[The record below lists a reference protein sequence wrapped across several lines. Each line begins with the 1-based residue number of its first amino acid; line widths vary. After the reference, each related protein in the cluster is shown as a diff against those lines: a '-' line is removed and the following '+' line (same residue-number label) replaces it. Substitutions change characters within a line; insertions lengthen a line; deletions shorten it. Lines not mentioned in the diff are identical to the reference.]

1 MSHTYSVYRIFTSLS
16 LFLLLAISAC
26 KDKIDK
32 NEVIFIDSLNSNINN
47 QSDYNDDSISYTS
60 LDNTLNIYSN
70 KYKIVTD
77 WSDYNKDNKSKANN
91 DLKNKNLIF
100 PVFKEQIKFLLQPN
114 VTDTILIYSGNK
126 SNSFVINITKG
137 EDLFKKLNDRNNGII
152 IVHIEEVEYSQK
164 LYLTKKY
171 TDFQHKEKIVTEF
184 YLKAE
189 LIEAI
194 NLGTKDDLLKEE
206 FNLE

>member
-26 KDKIDK
+26 KDKVDK

-194 NLGTKDDLLKEE
+194 NLGTKDDLLKEK